1 MLNSCGVKGK
11 SRKSQM
17 EIMGLAIIFV
27 LVILGV
33 LFAIR
38 FVLTK
43 PDTGL
48 REGYV
53 ESRLAYNMVNSIRGM
68 STECNGA
75 TVERL
80 LQDCAATGMIN
91 CKGMDSCTYAKAQIG
106 AILNKTLEAWKKSYE
121 FSMSGSPRVLSIR
134 FNNTRCKGE
143 LEAESQPIATKSGT
157 VTIKL
162 ALC

>member
-1 MLNSCGVKGK
+1 MYSRR

-38 FVLTK
+38 FVLKK
-43 PDTGL
+43 PDTTL
-48 REGYV
+48 REGYI
-53 ESRLAYNMVNSIRGM
+53 ESRLAYNMVNGIRGV
-68 STECNGA
+68 TTGCKQA
-75 TVERL
+75 TIERL
-80 LQDCAATGMIN
+80 VQDCAASMLIKCPGGMN
-91 CKGMDSCTYAKAQIG
+91 SCDYAAQEIDL
-106 AILNKTLEAWKKSYE
+106 ILNETLEQWGKNYE
-121 FSMSGSPRVLSIR
+121 LAFTGHPRVMGLVFS
-134 FNNTRCKGE
+134 NTQCRGE

-157 VTIKL
+157 IIMKL